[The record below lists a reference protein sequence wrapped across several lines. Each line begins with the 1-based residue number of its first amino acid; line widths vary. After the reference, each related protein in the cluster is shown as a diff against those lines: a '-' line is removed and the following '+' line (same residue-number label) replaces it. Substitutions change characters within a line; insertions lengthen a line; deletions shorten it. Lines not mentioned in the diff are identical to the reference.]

1 MIEVGHA
8 SHTGLQ
14 RECNE
19 DSYWV
24 DCGLGLFVVVD
35 GIGGPGRGEIAAAIA
50 RDALVDAA
58 RGRRELEPAIRN
70 AGATIA
76 ALASVNNRRAPT
88 GATLASLQ
96 IGHGEFQVARIGDA
110 CAWLWQHGVLTPLCP
125 GLPASPSDD
134 TAEGAP
140 EPAPTSHFRN
150 RATQALGITPPAQLD
165 AAPVRATLEH
175 GMQFLLCT
183 DGLSEVVDE
192 PRIAATLARND
203 LAAQECVEHLLLA
216 ALDAGGRDNTTVL
229 LVRVA

>member
-19 DSYWV
+19 DSYWS
-24 DCGLGLFVVVD
+24 DSELGLFVVVD

-58 RGRRELEPAIRN
+58 RSGRELESAIRN
-70 AGATIA
+70 AGAAIA
-76 ALASVNNRRAPT
+76 ALAAANSNHAPT

-96 IGHGEFQVARIGDA
+96 IEQGEYRIARIGDTR
-110 CAWLWQHGVLTPLCP
+110 AWLWQSGNLTPLCS
-125 GLPASPSDD
+125 GNLPAPADPAGAD
-134 TAEGAP
+134 NTA
-140 EPAPTSHFRN
+140 PAPVGRTRN
-150 RATQALGITPPAQLD
+150 RATQALGITPSAQLD

-183 DGLSEVVDE
+183 DGLSEAVDE
-192 PRIAATLARND
+192 QRIAATLARSD

-216 ALDAGGRDNTTVL
+216 ALDAGGRDNVTVL
-229 LVRVA
+229 LIRIA